1 MTFTPPKP
9 AISPDPTPAAPLQ
22 GPATPAATALKAPLK
37 APASSAPGTAPAAET
52 QNMAQDLSQTLPRA
66 RARLD
71 AVATS
76 ERLAAT
82 GLAQAEADAQAA
94 MQAGVSRDTVRRWR
108 RLCRGLAPEARLAV
122 LIDRP
127 GRGRCG
133 PLSDAQMRGCVE
145 ALIYEHGPHLS
156 ASHVARVLKARYGK
170 APSLRATQRWL
181 KAWRA
186 DPENARALSA
196 VSDPDGHRSRLA
208 PALGTR
214 AADVTAPNDLWEL
227 DSTPADVMCT
237 DGRHTIVGAI
247 DVWTRRAQV
256 LVVPVSRAVAICAL
270 LRRCLSDWGVPQ
282 VARTDEGNDYTSRH
296 LRRVLSDLSVTH
308 DICPPYTPEA
318 KPYIERFFGTLTR
331 DLFATLPGFT
341 GHNVMDRKK
350 IEAKRSMAARRGRDA
365 RDTFD
370 IQLTG
375 AELQAR
381 CDIWTEAVYGR
392 HVHSGTG
399 QSPFERLAAWRH
411 PLRRIGDLRAL
422 DPLLAEPVSR
432 SGDGPR
438 RTIRKQGISVGGI
451 WYIAA
456 EMGTRVGERVEVRY
470 DPGDPARLFV
480 FARTGQF
487 LFMAEDP
494 EQTGA
499 DLAAIASTAKARAR
513 KGDAAARKEARDLAR
528 THNPKGAM
536 DDVLRAAEQDAGNV
550 IALPRKTTPHDT
562 PALAEAQRAA
572 EAAEAMTTGTGAP
585 DTAPGAARRKA
596 GGTALEAAAKL
607 LLDQEHDWNGG
618 PA

>member
-1 MTFTPPKP
+1 MISRPRKP
-9 AISPDPTPAAPLQ
+9 AISPDPDPAAPLH
-22 GPATPAATALKAPLK
+22 GPSTPAAKPIKAPLK
-37 APASSAPGTAPAAET
+37 APASSAPGTAPGTQT
-52 QNMAQDLSQTLPRA
+52 QNMAQDIPRA

-76 ERLAAT
+76 ERLTAT
-82 GLAQAEADAQAA
+82 GLAQVEADAQAA
-94 MQAGVSRDTVRRWR
+94 IQAGVSRDTVRRWR
-108 RLCRGLAPEARLAV
+108 RLCRGLTPEARLAV
-122 LIDRP
+122 LRDRP

-133 PLSDAQMRGCVE
+133 PLTERQMRGCVE
-145 ALIYEHGPHLS
+145 ALIYEHGAHLT
-156 ASHVARVLKARYGK
+156 ASHVARVLKARFGK

-181 KAWRA
+181 KAWRD
-186 DPENARALSA
+186 DPANARALSA

-270 LRRCLSDWGVPQ
+270 LRRCLSDWGVPG
-282 VARTDEGNDYTSRH
+282 VARTDEGKDYTSRH
-296 LRRVLSDLSVTH
+296 LRRVLSDLAITH

-350 IEAKRSMAARRGRDA
+350 LEAKRSMAARRGRDA

-370 IQLTG
+370 IHLSG

-381 CDIWTEAVYGR
+381 CDIWAEAVYGR
-392 HVHSGTG
+392 RVHSGTG
-399 QSPFERLAAWRH
+399 QSPFERLAAWSQ
-411 PLRRIGDLRAL
+411 PLRQIGDLRAL
-422 DPLLAEPVSR
+422 DALLAEPVSA
-432 SGDGPR
+432 SGGGPR

-451 WYIAA
+451 WHIAA
-456 EMGTRVGERVEVRY
+456 EMGTHMGERVELRY
-470 DPGDPARLFV
+470 DPADPARLFV
-480 FARTGQF
+480 FALEGAF

-494 EQTGA
+494 ERTGA
-499 DLAAIASTAKARAR
+499 DRAAIASTAKARAR
-513 KGDAAARKEARDLAR
+513 KGDAVARRQARTLAR
-528 THNPKGAM
+528 AHNPKDAM
-536 DDVLRAAEQDAGNV
+536 ADVLRAAEEDAGNV

-572 EAAEAMTTGTGAP
+572 KAAEGQTAAMTTGTEAP

-596 GGTALEAAAKL
+596 GGAALEAAAKL
-607 LLDQEHDWNGG
+607 LLDQDHHWNGG
-618 PA
+618 PS